1 MGAAFIGKSRALE
14 KCGDAHVKTV
24 CDKDVGRQA
33 KRIRIA
39 RKKRGSKEIGLLVSS
54 RRLRKFKF
62 KIPPILEPGF
72 IGECGSERRI
82 KFGDAPSIP
91 YVIVPKAGDANRVAG
106 LGLDAGRRSPT
117 HAVDFK
123 RGMVLQVNLPIN
135 LGKEDRRL
143 TFAWHRPEFSKKS
156 IETVGVVGL
165 GLCSGDAKP
174 CG

>member
-1 MGAAFIGKSRALE
+1 ML
-14 KCGDAHVKTV
+14 H
-24 CDKDVGRQA
+24 
-33 KRIRIA
+33 
-39 RKKRGSKEIGLLVSS
+39 
-54 RRLRKFKF
+54 KFKF

-91 YVIVPKAGDANRVAG
+91 YVIVPKAGDAKRVAG

-135 LGKEDRRL
+135 LGKERSEERR
-143 TFAWHRPEFSKKS
+143 
-156 IETVGVVGL
+156 VGKEGR
-165 GLCSGDAKP
+165 SR
-174 CG
+174 CGAYHDK